1 MVVVEAEA
9 EADARTH
16 AQHEAEAKAEAE
28 ADSEDQFLI
37 RCTSNTSCIFR
48 KQLAPERASQ
58 KMTLRFCLGL
68 AVALVAV
75 YLLRRQTQGF
85 VDDCFD
91 FRFSFA
97 SR

>member
-1 MVVVEAEA
+1 MAVAEAEAEAEA

-16 AQHEAEAKAEAE
+16 AQHEAEAEAGPE

-48 KQLAPERASQ
+48 KRLASGKALQ
-58 KMTLRFCLGL
+58 KMTLRFCVGL

-75 YLLRRQTQGF
+75 YLLRRQ
-85 VDDCFD
+85 
-91 FRFSFA
+91 A
-97 SR
+97 